1 MKWVGIFQVEFSG
14 WEFSGGELSRGQF
27 DGWGFSGGFTQK
39 RFGNISKKYQ
49 SNFPLFILMSIFLQS
64 LHNLKDQRFFAE
76 SSKLFTPSPKRL
88 LDMIFIS
95 IRVRRKIRTLFLR
108 KHAKLYHEGINRLS
122 DIFTMQ
128 SERHFRFYYKCNRPR
143 N

>member
-27 DGWGFSGGFTQK
+27 DGWGFSGGIFLEAFWK
-39 RFGNISKKYQ
+39 HFKKISKQFSVVY
-49 SNFPLFILMSIFLQS
+49 II
-64 LHNLKDQRFFAE
+64 HNLKDQRFFAE

-128 SERHFRFYYKCNRPR
+128 SERHFRFYYKCNQPR